1 MTLTRRQAL
10 STLGLSTLMAA
21 RATTTFAQAPAA
33 SGPYSL
39 PPLAYPPA
47 ALEPHIDAMTMTIH
61 HDRHHQAYVTNLN
74 NALAKTPELAKL
86 SIDDLVK
93 GLANVPEGIR
103 TAVRNNGGG
112 HANHI
117 QFWTLM
123 APNAGGAPTG
133 AIADAIK
140 GTFGDFDKFKTAFG
154 AAAAGRFGS
163 GWAWLSDEN
172 GKLVIHSTA
181 NQDTPSME
189 GKRGIFGLDVW
200 EHAYYLKYQNRRPDY
215 VAAFWSVINWA
226 EVNRRLKG

>member
-10 STLGLSTLMAA
+10 STLGLGALAAA
-21 RATTTFAQAPAA
+21 RTTPSFAQAPAA
-33 SGPYSL
+33 TGPYTL
-39 PPLAYPPA
+39 PALPYPAA
-47 ALEPHIDAMTMTIH
+47 ALEPHIDAQTMTIH
-61 HDRHHQAYVTNLN
+61 RERHHQAYVTNLN
-74 NALAKTPELAKL
+74 NALATAGDLGKRPL
-86 SIDDLVK
+86 DDLLK
-93 GLANVPEGIR
+93 NLAGVPENIR

-112 HANHI
+112 HQNHV

-123 APNAGGAPTG
+123 APNAGGPPSG
-133 AIADAIK
+133 AIADALTS
-140 GTFGDFDKFKTAFG
+140 TFGDFDKFKAAFG

-189 GKRGIFGLDVW
+189 GKRAIFGLDVW

-215 VAAFWSVINWA
+215 VAAFWNVINWA